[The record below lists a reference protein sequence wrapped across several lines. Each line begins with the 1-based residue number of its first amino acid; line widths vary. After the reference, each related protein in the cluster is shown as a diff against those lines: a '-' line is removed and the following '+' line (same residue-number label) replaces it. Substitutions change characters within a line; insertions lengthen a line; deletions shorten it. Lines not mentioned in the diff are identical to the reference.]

1 MKNSNTSD
9 AKGKEMK
16 YIMVIETSDYLHRLE
31 ANQLNL
37 FTQKL
42 HNGISKL
49 LKKFDSQILQHND
62 NTYIVLFDSVTNA
75 ILCALKVKS
84 NFKYITLKFDKS
96 IRHLKIGIAHNIDRI
111 NAQTLSTRMCEVV
124 KDQIVITSEVKKAYE
139 KENRNT
145 FINKE
150 HIRTL
155 NSTEEQFLTNLMN
168 YVETIWNK
176 SNFSVTEFSKPLAF
190 STSQVYRKIKSLTGK
205 PPSSFI
211 RDFRLNRAL
220 NLIHKRKGNI
230 ADIARRTGFKS
241 ATYFSKCF
249 KDNFGVTPT
258 TYSKQHAN

>member
-1 MKNSNTSD
+1 MENSTSLNQS
-9 AKGKEMK
+9 
-16 YIMVIETSDYLHRLE
+16 YLMVIETSDYLHRLE
-31 ANQLNL
+31 ANQFNL

-49 LKKFDSQILQHND
+49 LKKFDTTLIKHND
-62 NTYIVLFDSVTNA
+62 NTYIVSFDLVTNA
-75 ILCALKVKS
+75 ILCALKIQS
-84 NFKYITLKFDKS
+84 NFKYITPKFDKS
-96 IRHLKIGIAHNIDRI
+96 IRRLKIGISHNQR
-111 NAQTLSTRMCEVV
+111 LSTRMCEVV
-124 KDQIVITSEVKKAYE
+124 KDQIVISSEIKIHYE
-139 KENRNT
+139 IGNKNS

-155 NSTEEQFLTNLMN
+155 SYNEEQFLTNLMN